1 MSKPSILYTGLK
13 PNHPAAQA
21 IVDPEVIAKMLE
33 QSIIDMRSA
42 GYEDFTGCWID
53 PDEGTDELVRL
64 LRSKQWHGLLIG
76 AGVRKSDSEVA
87 WLETLI
93 QTTKEE
99 SPHTQIIFN
108 TSPKDNEAAAKRL
121 KFP

>member
-42 GYEDFTGCWID
+42 GYEDFTGCW
-53 PDEGTDELVRL
+53 
-64 LRSKQWHGLLIG
+64 
-76 AGVRKSDSEVA
+76 
-87 WLETLI
+87 
-93 QTTKEE
+93 
-99 SPHTQIIFN
+99 
-108 TSPKDNEAAAKRL
+108 
-121 KFP
+121 